1 MKRQQFLGQS
11 AALGAGLALASRAPA
26 ALVEAA
32 TPRTARASVPATFTF
47 STWGDYRLY
56 QDAFQRLQKAYP
68 RYAPVQF
75 SNQEAAAQG
84 STAGADVLTQRL
96 LAGYVAKAYAT
107 MPDVCELSNGALPE
121 LAAAGLLVD
130 LTDRFQP
137 YLKGLAPAVIQAV
150 SYKGRIYACPWRA
163 NTSQLYYREDI
174 WSQAGVKADDI
185 KTWND
190 YIAAGKRIKA
200 YKFSDG
206 VQRYITNSGATPGF
220 NTNLLTQQGGQIFD
234 QSGKLLIDTDPRFR
248 AAFQTQ
254 VSLIQSGV
262 TSQVTSFTPAW
273 FQGFKDGS
281 ISSVYLEVWMDQIL
295 QENAPDTAGKWRV
308 MRYPA
313 FSVGGG
319 RDVVDGAAI
328 VVAINKPGLD
338 KDLAWDFMR
347 NSFLNPA
354 VTVALCN
361 KWFFPPA
368 YLPATSN
375 SALIYNH
382 PSAFYGGQVLETLDR
397 TVQQHAYSPIY
408 NKDYPTA
415 LQYINQAFAD
425 AVAGKQS
432 VSAAIQKAAGK
443 IRAAMS

>member
-1 MKRQQFLGQS
+1 MKRRQFLGQS
-11 AALGAGLALASRAPA
+11 AALGAGLALASRTPL
-26 ALVEAA
+26 ALVEASA
-32 TPRTARASVPATFTF
+32 SRASVPATFTF

-56 QDAFQRLQKAYP
+56 QDAFQRLQKANP
-68 RYAPVQF
+68 HYASVQF
-75 SNQEAAAQG
+75 TNQEAAAQG
-84 STAGADVLTQRL
+84 STTGADVLTQRL

-130 LTDRFQP
+130 LTDRFRP

-150 SYKGRIYACPWRA
+150 SYKGRMYACPWRA

-174 WSQAGVKADDI
+174 WSQAGVRADNI

-190 YIAAGKRIKA
+190 YIAAGKAIKA
-200 YKFSDG
+200 HKFSDG
-206 VQRYITNSGATPGF
+206 VQRYITNSGATPTF

-234 QSGKLLIDTDPRFR
+234 QNGKLLIDTDPRFLR
-248 AAFQTQ
+248 AFQTQ
-254 VSLIQSGV
+254 VSLIQANV

-281 ISSVYLEVWMDQIL
+281 VSSVYLEVWMDQIL

-313 FSVGGG
+313 FSAGGG

-338 KDLAWDFMR
+338 KDLAWSFMQH
-347 NSFLNPA
+347 SFLNPA

-368 YLPATSN
+368 YLPATS
-375 SALIYNH
+375 SASLIYNR

-408 NKDYPTA
+408 NKNYPTA
-415 LQYINQAFAD
+415 LQDINQAFAD
-425 AVAGKQS
+425 AVVGKQS
-432 VSAAIQKAAGK
+432 VSAAIKKAANN
-443 IRAAMS
+443 IRNATA